1 MAGDHVPG
9 ARHSDARLPGTRHCD
24 GAIFVDAS
32 EDARFARSNLRALSR
47 GPGTIEI
54 VPATLAHAEA
64 IELRPGDRREIE
76 ALGLTPREGLVRC
89 LARSVWADT
98 YLADGEV
105 AALTGLVLHPVV
117 GGVAMPWLL
126 TGRPV
131 ERHRKAFLRL
141 TRARTQALLSEHGTL
156 VAHVHAEYREALR
169 WLAWLGFDLAPARP
183 LGARGAL
190 FHQAILR
197 ARS

>member
-1 MAGDHVPG
+1 
-9 ARHSDARLPGTRHCD
+9 
-24 GAIFVDAS
+24 
-32 EDARFARSNLRALSR
+32 LSR
-47 GPGTIEI
+47 APGTIEI

-141 TRARTQALLSEHGTL
+141 TRARTQACCRSTVRSWPTSMRNTARRCAGSRGWASTSRRHGL
-156 VAHVHAEYREALR
+156 
-169 WLAWLGFDLAPARP
+169 WAP
-183 LGARGAL
+183 GARCS
-190 FHQAILR
+190 IKP
-197 ARS
+197 S